1 MISIVFLTT
10 ILLIVIGVAGLFF
23 QKNFIKI
30 IIAINIIS
38 DGVNLF
44 LVSLGY
50 RQGAIAPIFTNALS
64 LEMVSPTP
72 QALILTSIVINL
84 AITAFLLSLSILIY
98 SRESSK
104 NLNGKIEQNKRK
116 QENAD

>member
-10 ILLIVIGVAGLFF
+10 IFLIVIGISGIFF
-23 QKNFIKI
+23 EKNFIKI
-30 IIAINIIS
+30 VIAINIIS

-50 RQGAIAPIFTNALS
+50 REGGIAPIFTNALS
-64 LEMVSPTP
+64 LDMVSPTP

-84 AITAFLLSLSILIY
+84 AITALLLSLSVLIHY
-98 SRESSK
+98 SKDSVNSRSNEEEDK
-104 NLNGKIEQNKRK
+104 NQ
-116 QENAD
+116 

>member
-10 ILLIVIGVAGLFF
+10 IFLIVIGIFGVFF
-23 QKNFIKI
+23 KKDFIKI

-50 RQGAIAPIFTNALS
+50 REGGAVPIFTNALS
-64 LEMVSPTP
+64 LNMVSPTP
-72 QALILTSIVINL
+72 QALILTSIVMDL
-84 AITAFLLSLSILIY
+84 AITALLLSLAVLLH
-98 SRESSK
+98 SSK
-104 NLNGKIEQNKRK
+104 NNI
-116 QENAD
+116 